1 MEDAGTLVT
10 TFEVPTMSFHDGC
23 HFRRA
28 ASVFTVPGA
37 EEEELQNTFIAE
49 QAPADFDFDSSS
61 ARTQLL
67 RVLRQASRHHRHNT
81 FSVTFVRSSFARG
94 RNT

>member
-28 ASVFTVPGA
+28 ASVFTVPGV
-37 EEEELQNTFIAE
+37 EEEELANAFIAE
-49 QAPADFDFDSSS
+49 QA
-61 ARTQLL
+61 ARNLTTVIVRISIAPTMRRHGHESYIPTQ
-67 RVLRQASRHHRHNT
+67 T
-81 FSVTFVRSSFARG
+81 AR
-94 RNT
+94 NES

>member
-1 MEDAGTLVT
+1 MENVGPLVT
-10 TFEVPTMSFHDGC
+10 TFEVPTMSFHDGY

-49 QAPADFDFDSSS
+49 QAPADFDFELSS
-61 ARTQLL
+61 ARSRLL
-67 RVLRQASRHHRHNT
+67 RDFRQASRHHRRHVLGLQRRLQIRR
-81 FSVTFVRSSFARG
+81 F
-94 RNT
+94 